1 MHIETVERQKSYIQ
15 MMHKSPQKLSH
26 FGWTDIVCKYG
37 YVHVSGVGG
46 GTGLGDRM
54 PYWLAAD
61 DVRDAGGARYTHW
74 ASTGCKCQTAQISVF
89 DVPAL

>member
-1 MHIETVERQKSYIQ
+1 

-61 DVRDAGGARYTHW
+61 DVRDAGGARYPLGQYGLQMSDR
-74 ASTGCKCQTAQISVF
+74 ADFCF
-89 DVPAL
+89 